1 MYKNSIG
8 LFSGRRAV
16 VEAQE
21 PAEAFAANE
30 RPGPVMVGGRRMR
43 WLPAPRGSLL
53 VVVEEVVADRGEQ
66 MAFAEEDELAEA
78 LATCRRALL
87 NSPPNHG

>member
-1 MYKNSIG
+1 
-8 LFSGRRAV
+8 V

-30 RPGPVMVGGRRMR
+30 RPGPVVVGGRRMS
-43 WLPAPRGSLL
+43 WPPKPLVVSLL

-66 MAFAEEDELAEA
+66 MALAEEDELAEA

-87 NSPPNHG
+87 NKSLTGRERPTRLQSSW